1 LVVSYDLAVWDGE
14 QPLDD
19 DAAGSALDELYERYL
34 ESEEAGVPP
43 SPSIDAYVN
52 ALIERYPEDGHDSP
66 WASPP
71 VIDEASGPIV
81 YLLMSYSRA
90 EEVSEYAAALARE
103 RGLTCFDP
111 QGETLRS

>member
-1 LVVSYDLAVWDGE
+1 MSYDLAVWDGE
-14 QPLDD
+14 QPSDEE
-19 DAAGSALDELYERYL
+19 ASAVFDELYDRYFD
-34 ESEEAGVPP
+34 SEDVIAEP
-43 SPSIDAYVN
+43 SPRIEAYVE
-52 ALIERYPEDGHDSP
+52 ALVERYPDDVVGGP

-103 RGLTCFDP
+103 HGLVCYDP
-111 QGETLRS
+111 QGETLRG